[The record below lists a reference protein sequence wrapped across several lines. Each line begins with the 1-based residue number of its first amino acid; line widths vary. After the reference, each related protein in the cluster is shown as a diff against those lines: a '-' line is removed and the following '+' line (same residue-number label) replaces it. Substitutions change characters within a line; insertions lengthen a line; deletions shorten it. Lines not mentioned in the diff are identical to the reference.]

1 VVEADAMI
9 QSPCNPE
16 ETLAGVEDE
25 EVVTVQIQQEKKFP
39 DHPCVD
45 LRGDHHD
52 LWTVIGKVLQENRQ
66 LGQARNIRA
75 IEQFQLTFFYS
86 LIKLDL
92 RYIDIDID
100 LVLDYLYTLIQ
111 AGEVMCHSQVTDESR
126 KVTRRHNVSYLNG
139 ANLT

>member
-52 LWTVIGKVLQENRQ
+52 L
-66 LGQARNIRA
+66 
-75 IEQFQLTFFYS
+75 
-86 LIKLDL
+86 
-92 RYIDIDID
+92 
-100 LVLDYLYTLIQ
+100 
-111 AGEVMCHSQVTDESR
+111 
-126 KVTRRHNVSYLNG
+126 
-139 ANLT
+139 